1 MNTENQNTKEVIDL
15 SKLTPEQLK
24 DFSKQ
29 VKALEKEK
37 KQKTIKQRE
46 ILKSFKDD
54 FTISQVEEFL
64 PIRDNIEVLIAQA
77 FEIHK
82 PILDLE
88 CELNGNEVLLQ
99 DSHSNS
105 LKDGS
110 YSFSIGYNITDSFD
124 GSEGLGVEKVKQY
137 IDSLKGD
144 DIKTKNLANALNIF
158 LKPQPITGMLNP
170 NSLKQLSKLRYEYDD
185 ELFTEGIEIIEKAA
199 IKVRSSQFIEGWKM
213 VTMPGGQFKKVKFR
227 FSV

>member
-1 MNTENQNTKEVIDL
+1 MSAGTQQIDIKQLSPEHRKALKKQLAQEEKIEKQNT
-15 SKLTPEQLK
+15 
-24 DFSKQ
+24 
-29 VKALEKEK
+29 A
-37 KQKTIKQRE
+37 KQRE
-46 ILKSFKDD
+46 TLKQFKDD
-54 FTISQVEEFL
+54 FTIAEVEEFL
-64 PIRDNIEVLIAQA
+64 PVRDNIEILIARA
-77 FEIHK
+77 FENHK

-88 CELNGNEVLLQ
+88 CELNGEAILNQ

-110 YSFSIGYNITDSFD
+110 YSFSIGYNMTDTFD

-137 IDSLKGD
+137 IDSQTGE
-144 DIKTKNLANALNIF
+144 DIKTQNLANALNIF

-170 NSLKQLSKLRYEYDD
+170 NSLKQLSKLRYDYDD

-213 VTMPGGQFKKVKFR
+213 VTMPNGQFKKVKFR
-227 FSV
+227 FSI